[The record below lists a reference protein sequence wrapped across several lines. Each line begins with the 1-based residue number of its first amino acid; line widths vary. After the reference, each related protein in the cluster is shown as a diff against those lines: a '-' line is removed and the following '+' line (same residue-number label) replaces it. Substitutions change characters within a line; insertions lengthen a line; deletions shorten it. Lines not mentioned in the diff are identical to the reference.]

1 MQQIEKRQ
9 IGRYEILEE
18 IGRGA
23 MGVVFKG
30 RDPLIGRAVA
40 VKTITAGVAESADL
54 LERFYREARAAGGLQ
69 HPNIVTIYEM
79 AESEGAPFIA
89 MEYLQGESLE
99 KLIARKPALPLGA
112 RIDYVVQACRA
123 LDYAHRRGVIHR
135 DVKPANIVITTDGMV
150 KVVDFGIA
158 RIADASK
165 TQTGM
170 LLGTLAYMSPEQ
182 LRGQHA
188 DARCDVWAL
197 GVVLYELITY
207 RRPFTGDNHAAL
219 LLNILQNEPPSIRQ
233 LLTDCPIPLER
244 VVLRALRK
252 DDKERYAT
260 MEALLNDL
268 LNVGSSLGSASP
280 QAAEKESPSG
290 IGDETLL
297 ETQRMDAQT
306 LNAPGKPQADR
317 TRNAKT
323 SLPAARAVARQ
334 PKSAATDAAPAAKPT
349 ARAAIQGKTHPNVPA
364 PARAPGKAAVIFAI
378 LALAALSAV
387 GAFRYGNKIL
397 ASITKPNVGSG
408 ADSSQPVRDATS
420 SPAPPAATAPTPV
433 APSIPATSGPP
444 SAAVATS
451 SPVPA
456 ENPALPS
463 VPALPSLEDQQ
474 RHWIDLAHESVDKH
488 DYAAA
493 QKRLDEAAKLNGP
506 LNGLVANLRREFS
519 DDAHAA
525 ELQRASRQEQ
535 TLWDKATADL
545 QSGRLDDAEKSLR
558 HILTLPEAGERWA
571 DAARYVDQVIPQRRH
586 DDQLWADAQLQSTST
601 EPGHLMKEVKSLDE
615 LLVAG
620 GPHQQQARQ
629 TRDALLAQI
638 FRGNAR
644 RNRAGTS
651 SPSPGEAAQIAQ
663 LKNEFSD
670 LVQKGDA
677 SALEPLQQLRPK
689 FKSIADTEGPQAQD
703 ARDYWNNLI
712 PKAQKQIEDTLAA
725 AEAESSAN
733 AAYQSAV
740 KNYSRAVAAQ
750 NTAMLRDQVLPS
762 FTQIAQAGGLRA
774 QEAQQYVDVLI
785 PAALKESGR

>member
-99 KLIARKPALPLGA
+99 KLIARKPALPLA
-112 RIDYVVQACRA
+112 TRIDYVVQACRA

-188 DARCDVWAL
+188 DARCDIWAL

-233 LLTDCPIPLER
+233 LLTDCPIQLQT
-244 VVLRALRK
+244 VVSRALRK

-268 LNVGSSLGSASP
+268 LNVNSSLGGASL
-280 QAAEKESPSG
+280 QAGEKGSPSV
-290 IGDETLL
+290 IGDQTLL
-297 ETQRMDAQT
+297 ETQRIDVQT
-306 LNAPGKPQADR
+306 LNAPRNSKADQ

-323 SLPAARAVARQ
+323 SLPSARTVARQ
-334 PKSAATDAAPAAKPT
+334 PKSAATDAGPAAKPT
-349 ARAAIQGKTHPNVPA
+349 ARAAIPGKTHPNVPPPV
-364 PARAPGKAAVIFAI
+364 PARGKGAVIVAI
-378 LALAALSAV
+378 LALAALAAV
-387 GAFRYGNKIL
+387 GAFRYGKKIL
-397 ASITKPNVGSG
+397 AAVTKPNVGSS
-408 ADSSQPVRDATS
+408 ADSSQLVRDATPS
-420 SPAPPAATAPTPV
+420 ATPSTAPTPV
-433 APSIPATSGPP
+433 APSIPATSSLPP
-444 SAAVATS
+444 AAVATS

-456 ENPALPS
+456 ENPASPS
-463 VPALPSLEDQQ
+463 VPAAPSLEDQQ
-474 RHWIDLAHESVDKH
+474 RHLIDLAHESVDKH

-506 LNGLVANLRREFS
+506 LNGLVADLHREFS
-519 DDAHAA
+519 DEAHAA
-525 ELQRASRQEQ
+525 ELQRASHQEQ
-535 TLWDKATADL
+535 TLWDQAMADL

-558 HILTLPEAGERWA
+558 HILTLPEAGQRWA

-586 DDQLWADAQLQSTST
+586 DDQLWAEAQLQSNST
-601 EPGHLMKEVKSLDE
+601 EPGHLLKEVKSLDE

-629 TRDALLAQI
+629 TRDAVLSQMV
-638 FRGNAR
+638 RGNAR
-644 RNRAGTS
+644 RNRAAMPS
-651 SPSPGEAAQIAQ
+651 VSPGDAAQITQ
-663 LKNEFSD
+663 LKDQFND
-670 LVQKGDA
+670 LVQKEDA
-677 SALEPLQQLRPK
+677 SALEQFQQLRPK
-689 FKSIADTEGPQAQD
+689 FKALVDAQGPLATD
-703 ARDYWNNLI
+703 ARDYLNNLI
-712 PKAQKQIEDTLAA
+712 PKAQKHIEDTLAA

-740 KNYSRAVAAQ
+740 KNYGRAVAAQ
-750 NTAMLRDQVLPS
+750 NAATLRDQILPS
-762 FTQIAQAGGLRA
+762 FAQIAQSGGPRA

-785 PAALKESGR
+785 PAALKQSGR

>member
-99 KLIARKPALPLGA
+99 KLIARKPALPLA
-112 RIDYVVQACRA
+112 TRIDYVVQACRA

-188 DARCDVWAL
+188 DARCDIWAL

-233 LLTDCPIPLER
+233 LLTDCPIQLQT
-244 VVLRALRK
+244 VVSRALRK
-252 DDKERYAT
+252 DDKERYPT

-280 QAAEKESPSG
+280 QAGEKGSPSV
-290 IGDETLL
+290 IGDQTLL
-297 ETQRMDAQT
+297 ETQRMDVQT
-306 LNAPGKPQADR
+306 LNAPGKPKADQ

-323 SLPAARAVARQ
+323 SLPAARTVARQ
-334 PKSAATDAAPAAKPT
+334 PKSAATDAGPAPKP
-349 ARAAIQGKTHPNVPA
+349 AVPAAIQSKTHANVPPA
-364 PARAPGKAAVIFAI
+364 PVPARGKAAVIVAI

-387 GAFRYGNKIL
+387 GAFRYGKKIL
-397 ASITKPNVGSG
+397 AAITKPNVGSS
-408 ADSSQPVRDATS
+408 ADSSQPVRDATPS
-420 SPAPPAATAPTPV
+420 AAPSTAPAPV
-433 APSIPATSGPP
+433 APSIPATSTLP

-456 ENPALPS
+456 ENPASPS
-463 VPALPSLEDQQ
+463 VPAPPSLEDQQ
-474 RHWIDLAHESVDKH
+474 RHLIDLAHESVDRH
-488 DYAAA
+488 DYTAA

-506 LNGLVANLRREFS
+506 LNGLVANLRSEFR
-519 DDAHAA
+519 DEAHAA
-525 ELQRASRQEQ
+525 ELQRASHQEQ
-535 TLWDKATADL
+535 TLWDQATADL

-558 HILTLPEAGERWA
+558 HILTLPEAGQRWA

-586 DDQLWADAQLQSTST
+586 DDQLWAEAQLQSTST

-620 GPHQQQARQ
+620 GPHEQQARQ

-644 RNRAGTS
+644 RNRLGAPS
-651 SPSPGEAAQIAQ
+651 ASPGEAAQITQ
-663 LKNEFSD
+663 LKNQFSD

-712 PKAQKQIEDTLAA
+712 PKAQKHIGDNLAA
-725 AEAESSAN
+725 AEAESSA
-733 AAYQSAV
+733 AAGYQSAV
-740 KNYSRAVAAQ
+740 KNYSRAVAAR

-762 FTQIAQAGGLRA
+762 FAQIAQSGGLRA

-785 PAALKESGR
+785 PAALKESRR